1 MNIHNLYDHTQRS
14 YARAD
19 GPPGVEVAQ
28 WAYELDTLELLYA
41 QMAPSVVVEIGV
53 MAGGT
58 LWRWIRTAV
67 RGATVVGIDTVQ
79 RHPVWWDWASQT
91 EVDLGYIWGNSHEPE
106 TLEILK
112 SHLGDRM
119 IDFLFI
125 DADHTEEGATK
136 DFETYSQLVRAGGAI
151 ALHDIIDPAPE
162 RNQDHIRVSRLWRRL
177 QRAGYV
183 NREIV
188 AHPGQP
194 WGGIGVVYK

>member
-1 MNIHNLYDHTQRS
+1 VNTLDMYDHTNRS

-28 WAYELDTLELLYA
+28 WAYELDTLEQLYA

-67 RGATVVGIDTVQ
+67 RGATIIGMDTVVGV
-79 RHPVWWDWASQT
+79 PAWWDWADENQ
-91 EVDLGYIWGNSHEPE
+91 VNLKYAQGDSHGPE
-106 TLEILK
+106 AFEMLK
-112 SHLGDRM
+112 ALLGDRM

-125 DADHTEEGATK
+125 DADHTEEGATR